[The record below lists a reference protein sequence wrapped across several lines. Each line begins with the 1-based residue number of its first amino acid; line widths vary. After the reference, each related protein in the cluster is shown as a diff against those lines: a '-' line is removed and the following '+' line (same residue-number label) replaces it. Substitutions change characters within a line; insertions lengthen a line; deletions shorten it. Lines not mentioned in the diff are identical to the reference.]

1 MSGSKT
7 WYIYT
12 MEKRTALWPSDSRS
26 RYLSKETQN
35 TNSKEYMHPYARCN
49 IIYNSQD
56 MEATQMP
63 INRWMDKNDV
73 VHKYNKILLFIKK
86 D

>member
-1 MSGSKT
+1 
-7 WYIYT
+7 
-12 MEKRTALWPSDSRS
+12 
-26 RYLSKETQN
+26 
-35 TNSKEYMHPYARCN
+35 MHPYAHCN

-73 VHKYNKILLFIKK
+73 VHIYNKILLFLKK